1 MAATILGV
9 VIITA
14 ALLSFAAV
22 TVLVQFAIIDAM
34 VLGEPDE
41 WP

>member
-14 ALLSFAAV
+14 ALLSLAAV
-22 TVLVQFAIIDAM
+22 TVLVQFAIIHAM